1 MAEQE
6 QEAPTCHFCG
16 LELSEKDIKY
26 TDGTSCLDCAITY
39 LGGAAHTM
47 TEGIRE
53 KRRREA
59 EEAEGKTG
67 LEASD

>member
-39 LGGAAHTM
+39 MGGAAHKM
-47 TEGIRE
+47 AEGIRE
-53 KRRREA
+53 KRRRAGQEP
-59 EEAEGKTG
+59 EGQG
-67 LEASD
+67 DDQI

>member
-6 QEAPTCHFCG
+6 QEAPTCYFCG

-26 TDGTSCLDCAITY
+26 TDGTMCLDCAITY
-39 LGGAAHTM
+39 MGGAAHTM
-47 TEGIRE
+47 AEGIRE

-59 EEAEGKTG
+59 KEAEGKTG
-67 LEASD
+67 PESSD